1 MLRSYHNSAT
11 HLQKEYLYEYVQAL
25 RPFGA
30 GPGWYSR
37 KEEMMS
43 FDPCAVAI
51 AYVVMMLLILCG
63 AYFYYR
69 NLCNAMRFTLHVVM
83 AVIAILVRLCVVFCV
98 LIAVVCAV
106 HEYNFLSDLQKCF
119 V

>member
-1 MLRSYHNSAT
+1 MLRSYHSSAT

-51 AYVVMMLLILCG
+51 AYVAMTLLILCG

-69 NLCNAMRFTLHVVM
+69 DLCNAMRFTLHVVM
-83 AVIAILVRLCVVFCV
+83 AAAAILVGLCVGFGV
-98 LIAVVCAV
+98 LITFACAV
-106 HEYNFLSDLQKCF
+106 HRYNLFAVL
-119 V
+119 